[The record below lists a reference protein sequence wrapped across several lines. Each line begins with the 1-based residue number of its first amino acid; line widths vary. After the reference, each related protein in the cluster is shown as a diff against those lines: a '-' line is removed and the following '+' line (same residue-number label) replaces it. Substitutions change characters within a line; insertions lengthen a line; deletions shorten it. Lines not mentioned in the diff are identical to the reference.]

1 MGFVRIL
8 LRALIL
14 SVALAY
20 QAHSASAAEGASSN
34 YLPGAY
40 GNFGVAVAPAPGTYF
55 QNDLFYYSGEVSAAV
70 LSGRVNAAL
79 ETDVII
85 DLVTGLW
92 ASDTKILGAQYAA
105 GVFVPFAHAEL
116 EATVTLPIIGPISRS
131 GDLFGIGDVA
141 FMPAS
146 LFWTLGDSFHI
157 NLYEV
162 ITTPTGRY
170 STSRALNIGRNYFS
184 FDTVLSM
191 TWLNPSTGT
200 EISLVPGIM
209 VNTENTATNYT
220 TGTEFHMD
228 WMVNQFFSETFA
240 LGVHGYVYR
249 QLSGDSGAGASL
261 GSFKGKGNGIG
272 PAMMWVPV
280 IGDTPVKVV
289 GQVMHEFGAKRR
301 FEGTYGQLQ
310 VAFQF

>member
-1 MGFVRIL
+1 MCFVRIL

-20 QAHSASAAEGASSN
+20 QAHSANAAEGASSN

-55 QNDLFYYSGEVSAAV
+55 QNDVFYYSGDVSAAV
-70 LSGRVNAAL
+70 LSGQVNVAL
-79 ETDVII
+79 ETDAII

-92 ASDTKILGAQYAA
+92 APDAKILGAQYAA
-105 GVFVPFAHAEL
+105 GVFVPFAHVDL
-116 EATVTLPIIGPISRS
+116 EATVTLPLIGPISRS
-131 GDLFGIGDVA
+131 RDLFGIGDVA
-141 FMPAS
+141 FMPLS

-170 STSRALNIGRNYFS
+170 STNRALNIGRNYFS

-191 TWLNPSTGT
+191 TWLSPTTGT

-209 VNTENTATNYT
+209 VNTKNTATNYT

-249 QLSGDSGAGASL
+249 QLSGDSGAGAIL
-261 GSFKGKGNGIG
+261 GSFKGQGNGIG
-272 PAMMWVPV
+272 PALMWVPV
-280 IGDTPVKVV
+280 IGKTPVKVV
-289 GQVMHEFGAKRR
+289 GQVVHEFGAKRR